1 MSFVQTLNPP
11 RYVGGG
17 RRAFGPRPA
26 RGPPTRLYIKSLFRF
41 STDIEGVYNRQEEA
55 PVPGSSETD
64 PPPPAL
70 GCSLYRPLPSR
81 VGRTCGSLLANGIC
95 HIGCRSHDHI
105 LSHKTLSW
113 VTRQSLSCWSRGN
126 ELPRMGPVAGNCRPP
141 LGPKHGLQLA
151 SS

>member
-55 PVPGSSETD
+55 PVPGSSETT
-64 PPPPAL
+64 PHL
-70 GCSLYRPLPSR
+70 LPWAAAC
-81 VGRTCGSLLANGIC
+81 T
-95 HIGCRSHDHI
+95 
-105 LSHKTLSW
+105 
-113 VTRQSLSCWSRGN
+113 
-126 ELPRMGPVAGNCRPP
+126 GPSP
-141 LGPKHGLQLA
+141 LGWAGLA
-151 SS
+151 ARF

>member
-70 GCSLYRPLPSR
+70 GCSRTGPS
-81 VGRTCGSLLANGIC
+81 
-95 HIGCRSHDHI
+95 
-105 LSHKTLSW
+105 
-113 VTRQSLSCWSRGN
+113 
-126 ELPRMGPVAGNCRPP
+126 P
-141 LGPKHGLQLA
+141 LGWAGLA
-151 SS
+151 ARF